1 MEKAKLKAIIHDLE
15 NVLESLKSEVYAD
28 ATSYLNPSNYEEIKR
43 GIQDYDEVFE
53 DDDGYPD

>member
-28 ATSYLNPSNYEEIKR
+28 AKSYLESTKYGETKR

-53 DDDGYPD
+53 DDDG

>member
-28 ATSYLNPSNYEEIKR
+28 AKSYLDHSNYEEIKR
-43 GIQDYDEVFE
+43 GIQDYDEVF

>member
-28 ATSYLNPSNYEEIKR
+28 ATSYLDPAKDAEIKR
-43 GIQDYDEVFE
+43 GIQDADEVFE
-53 DDDGYPD
+53 DDDG

>member
-1 MEKAKLKAIIHDLE
+1 MEKTKLKAIIHDLE

-28 ATSYLNPSNYEEIKR
+28 STSYLDSFKYEETKG

-53 DDDGYPD
+53 DDDG

>member
-1 MEKAKLKAIIHDLE
+1 MEKTKLKAIIHDLE

-28 ATSYLNPSNYEEIKR
+28 ATSYLNHSNYEEIKR

-53 DDDGYPD
+53 DDDG

>member
-28 ATSYLNPSNYEEIKR
+28 AKSYLDSTKYEEIKK
-43 GIQDYDEVFE
+43 GIQDYDEVF

>member
-15 NVLESLKSEVYAD
+15 NVLESLKSKVYAD
-28 ATSYLNPSNYEEIKR
+28 ATSYLDHSNYEEIKR

-53 DDDGYPD
+53 DDDG

>member
-1 MEKAKLKAIIHDLE
+1 MEKTKLKAIIHDLE

-28 ATSYLNPSNYEEIKR
+28 ATSYLDHSNYEEIKR

-53 DDDGYPD
+53 DYDG

>member
-1 MEKAKLKAIIHDLE
+1 MEKSKLKAIIHDLE

-28 ATSYLNPSNYEEIKR
+28 ATSYLDPSNYEEIKR

-53 DDDGYPD
+53 DDDG

>member
-1 MEKAKLKAIIHDLE
+1 MEKSKLKAIIHDLE

-28 ATSYLNPSNYEEIKR
+28 AKSYLDATKYEEIKK

>member
-28 ATSYLNPSNYEEIKR
+28 ATSYLDHSNYEEIKR
-43 GIQDYDEVFE
+43 GIQDYDEVF